1 MKHSITSSIFLCLI
15 LLLLTPAS
23 ATARDRD
30 RKRPKD
36 PIASSV
42 LYPDP
47 LPAKAEKSPRMTRC
61 KAMSITRKNTGR
73 INSRYREGIDVS
85 HYQERIDWNTVAAAG
100 EISYVYLKATEGEDY
115 VDRTYEYNLREA
127 RRVGLSVGAYHFY
140 RPKVDP
146 EVQFQNIIRN
156 VKAENQDLVPMID
169 IEDRGHVS
177 HEKFIRDLRT
187 LIRLVEEHYGR
198 KPLLYSYQNF
208 YNQHLIGHF
217 PGYHWMMAKYAETPP
232 NLKDDTPYIM
242 WQYTSSGRMPGIKGK
257 IDRSCIMGD
266 FELHEL
272 SM

>member
-1 MKHSITSSIFLCLI
+1 MKQSITSSVVFCLI
-15 LLLLTPAS
+15 LLFLAPHST
-23 ATARDRD
+23 TARDRD
-30 RKRPKD
+30 RRRPKN
-36 PIASSV
+36 PIATSV
-42 LYPDP
+42 LYPDA
-47 LPAKAEKSPRMTRC
+47 LPDKAEKSPRMKHC
-61 KAMSITRKNTGR
+61 KAMSLERKKTGR

-85 HYQERIDWNTVAAAG
+85 HYQERIDWDAVAAAG
-100 EISYVYLKATEGEDY
+100 EISYVYLKATEGESY

-146 EVQFQNIIRN
+146 EVQFRNIISN

-169 IEDRGHVS
+169 IEDRGRVP
-177 HEKFIRDLRT
+177 HEKFISDLRT
-187 LIRLVEEHYGR
+187 LIRLVEKHYGR

-208 YNQHLIGHF
+208 YNQHLIGYF

-232 NLKDDTPYIM
+232 NLNDDTPYIM